1 MLKRD
6 IIRYLLSVF
15 HGIFLLILTWLWL
28 SSYLTYGDEFWLI
41 KWSSTI
47 KRVFLNLDEDPHQK
61 RFLFIN
67 LAYDKAVIPRE
78 DGPGTEVITDRA
90 QLTRFFNIS
99 GSQAHSAKFI
109 FCDVFLQGSSD
120 WDDSLELSVSK
131 NNNLIFPAHKDLKG
145 NLIKPALNV
154 PFAIADYQSNRGNT
168 FLKFRLFQDNLIN
181 TVPVLMYK
189 TLNQKVI
196 SDGLFSKYDDDQPI
210 LNSVIVDYPI
220 RTYELLDE
228 PEYTLVNLS
237 ELLILP
243 EEVIVNEYLKDRII
257 LMGDLQNDT
266 HNTIFGPMAGTLIL
280 LNIYLTLEGG
290 HHRLPW
296 TWFIFLIVSYSLLS
310 YRVFFAHKKD
320 ITAPG
325 KREKITEK
333 YPFLL
338 SFFGYLF
345 ILGLLSVLSYL
356 IFGIHV
362 NILIIAIYFNV
373 CGFIRNLQDNPNWK
387 KEGKAWLMNIKNEY
401 FKFY

>member
-1 MLKRD
+1 M
-6 IIRYLLSVF
+6 
-15 HGIFLLILTWLWL
+15 
-28 SSYLTYGDEFWLI
+28 I
-41 KWSSTI
+41 KWSTTI

-61 RFLFIN
+61 RFLFID
-67 LAYDKAVIPRE
+67 LAYDKAVIKRE
-78 DGPGTEVITDRA
+78 EGPGTEVITDRA

-99 GSQAHSAKFI
+99 GKQSGAAKFI
-109 FCDVFLQGSSD
+109 FCDVFLKGSSE
-120 WDDSLELSVSK
+120 WDDSLELSVKK
-131 NNNLIFPAHKDLKG
+131 NKNLIFPAHRDSKG
-145 NLIKPALNV
+145 AMNKPALNV
-154 PFAIADYQSNRGNT
+154 PYAIADYQSNRGNT
-168 FLKFRLFQDNLIN
+168 FLKFRLFQDSSIN

-196 SDGLFSKYDDDQPI
+196 SDGLFSKYDDGQPI
-210 LNSVIVDYPI
+210 LNSIIVDYPI

-280 LNIYLTLEGG
+280 LNTYLTLEGG

-296 TWFIFLIVSYSLLS
+296 MWLIFLIVSYSLLS

-320 ITAPG
+320 ITASG
-325 KREKITEK
+325 KRKKITEK

-373 CGFIRNLQDNPNWK
+373 CGLIRNLQEYPNWK
-387 KEGKAWLMNIKNEY
+387 KEGKAWLMNIRNEY